1 MHFLQRKYN
10 TATVA
15 ATHIRIPIIKR
26 GVVDYAVSADW
37 TPAAGDV
44 KIKVDNGSVVNI
56 DGLPFAVTMG
66 NSAVWEFRL
75 IASELLGKEV
85 VVMISDA
92 ATKAIEDQCFIIET
106 FGHADAMYP
115 SDPSANNT
123 EAERKFLKAALSL
136 VDGTVGNGT
145 NTTTAVSFSGGSGAI
160 DPTPTNTDQFKGRV
174 IMFSENTATAAL
186 RGQGAP
192 IEGSSTT
199 GLTIAAGNA
208 LSTAPADGDT
218 FTIH

>member
-1 MHFLQRKYN
+1 
-10 TATVA
+10 
-15 ATHIRIPIIKR
+15 
-26 GVVDYAVSADW
+26 
-37 TPAAGDV
+37 
-44 KIKVDNGSVVNI
+44 
-56 DGLPFAVTMG
+56 
-66 NSAVWEFRL
+66 
-75 IASELLGKEV
+75 
-85 VVMISDA
+85 
-92 ATKAIEDQCFIIET
+92 
-106 FGHADAMYP
+106 MYP